1 MRVIELPKWKLIK
14 KDVFFACLVWLFIF
28 EKITLY
34 MSGPRIVDKAIQ
46 MGCILIMMAI
56 LLVRK
61 INGIPIRLDDI
72 AVLGFL
78 LIATSVW
85 QDILRLDL
93 SGIRM
98 AVTYSLPLFMYI
110 FIINV
115 WYYNKKISRSVL
127 WIPIVYGIFSSIQG
141 IILFALNFFAI
152 PIRQYEKYIPK
163 QDNTYIFFDFF
174 GGYEPWGSIFG
185 HPLGRV
191 RAMFVEPTKFAAFL
205 LIPIFLLWGAY
216 RKHKKRSILI
226 CLLIV
231 LLGFLLT
238 LSRAGYIT
246 FVGAI
251 VVGIFAKMG
260 KDKNSEGDHT
270 KVTRR
275 DVRKFL
281 LMPILAILAVQL
293 LLQGMA
299 GLSKKYPDASFLSVG
314 IVNEETGKAE
324 IFRSETFDFDYI
336 VPKFVERPWGYGLSS
351 TPHRSDFSHDLDTN
365 LSSAILIWPMAG
377 GVPGLLVM
385 LALLATMFFKYCL
398 PVLKSD
404 DPMENAVGLIFVA
417 MAINSINVGNWLTC
431 DFLFIVAIMVA
442 LRRKTLE

>member
-28 EKITLY
+28 ENITLY
-34 MSGPRIVDKAIQ
+34 MSDPRIVDKAIQ

-72 AVLGFL
+72 TVLGFL

-85 QDILRLDL
+85 HDILKLDL

-98 AVTYSLPLFMYI
+98 AVTYSLPIFMYI

-115 WYYNKKISRSVL
+115 WYYNKTISRIVL

-141 IILFALNFFAI
+141 IILFALNFLRI
-152 PIRQYEKYIPK
+152 PVYHYEKYIPK
-163 QDNTYIFFDFF
+163 QDNTYIFYQFF
-174 GGYEPWGSIFG
+174 GGYEPWGGILG
-185 HPLGRV
+185 HPLGRI

-216 RKHKKRSILI
+216 QKRKKRSLLI
-226 CLLIV
+226 CLIIV
-231 LLGFLLT
+231 VLGFILT

-251 VVGIFAKMG
+251 VVGLFAKMG
-260 KDKNSEGDHT
+260 KDKNADVDHT

-281 LMPILAILAVQL
+281 IMPILALIAVQL

-299 GLSKKYPDASFLSVG
+299 ELSKKYPDASFLSVG

-351 TPHRSDFSHDLDTN
+351 TPHRGDYTYDLDTN

-385 LALLATMFFKYCL
+385 IALLATMFFKYCL

-442 LRRKTLE
+442 LRRKSFE